1 MVMPISTPISEPQSV
16 CDQIESDRI
25 AIAGSVCVL
34 STAYHP
40 VPSNTI
46 HRFIHLLHTMYIQ
59 ANVHCKGHSML
70 ASPSDSRND
79 RHNELL
85 LQRAA
90 LATSWP
96 TASSTIVP
104 LRHSAHPSIR
114 QRFKPYVQYLFFVC
128 ILHTGCTFWCI
139 PLMCTFGVP
148 FDV

>member
-25 AIAGSVCVL
+25 AIAGSVCTEY
-34 STAYHP
+34 S
-40 VPSNTI
+40 VPSSTI

-90 LATSWP
+90 LATS
-96 TASSTIVP
+96 
-104 LRHSAHPSIR
+104 
-114 QRFKPYVQYLFFVC
+114 
-128 ILHTGCTFWCI
+128 
-139 PLMCTFGVP
+139 
-148 FDV
+148 